1 MLNYTSTRKKTVDH
15 INSTAG
21 NVKSVLYANGI
32 ATIEYEKGATIKL
45 PIKAGSGIVI
55 DADDTGKGIE
65 IHTDGS
71 GGGGTVY
78 RHTLT
83 VNGYGTDFCAVF
95 YLSESSKVEN
105 LTILKL
111 VFGDTFR
118 LPISG
123 AISNGALGSGYYIGT
138 YLDENGINVSNTTEV
153 NVISYDAITIV
164 DTVTAI

>member
-21 NVKSVLYANGI
+21 NVKSVLYTNGI

-55 DADDTGKGIE
+55 GADGTGKGIV
-65 IHTDGS
+65 IHTDG
-71 GGGGTVY
+71 GGTIY

-83 VNGYGTDFCAVF
+83 VNGYGTDFYAVL
-95 YLSESSKVEN
+95 YLSRSEKVEN
-105 LTILKL
+105 LGILKML
-111 VFGDTFR
+111 FGDNFK

-123 AISNGALGSGYYIGT
+123 AINSGALGTGYYIGT
-138 YLDENGINVSNTTEV
+138 YLDENGINVSNTTDV
-153 NVISYDAITIV
+153 KTISYDAITIT
-164 DTVTAI
+164 DTVTAV

>member
-1 MLNYTSTRKKTVDH
+1 MLNYTSTRKKTVDY

-32 ATIEYEKGATIKL
+32 ATIEYEKGAVVKL

-65 IHTDGS
+65 IHTDGG

-83 VNGYGTDFCAVF
+83 VNGYGTDFYGVF
-95 YLSESSKVEN
+95 YSSESTKAES
-105 LTILKL
+105 LTVLKL
-111 VFGDTFR
+111 ALGDTFR

-123 AISNGALGSGYYIGT
+123 AISSGALGVGYYIAT
-138 YLDENGINVSNTTEV
+138 YLDENGLNVSSTNEV
-153 NVISYDAITIV
+153 KKIGYGGITIV

>member
-55 DADDTGKGIE
+55 DADETGKGLE
-65 IHTDGS
+65 IHTDGG

-78 RHTLT
+78 RHNLT
-83 VNGYGTDFCAVF
+83 VNGYGNDFYAVF
-95 YLSESSKVEN
+95 YSSSNVKAES
-105 LTILKL
+105 LTVLKL
-111 VFGDTFR
+111 SLGDTFI
-118 LPISG
+118 LPVSG
-123 AISNGALGSGYYIGT
+123 AISTGALGAGYCIGT
-138 YLDENGINVSNTTEV
+138 YLDENALNVANTSEV
-153 NVISYDAITIV
+153 KTISYDAINLI